1 MTPPTPSRIRSAA
14 VRHFFIDVGR
24 GERGVGAFRRIARLP
39 ARGTPRGR
47 RHPPSARGTRAH
59 QADPDRAH
67 AGAPLG
73 SAKAYALARKKRYK
87 SEGRALRLAM
97 RRVYDANLCDAV
109 RIRSFASCVAITP

>member
-1 MTPPTPSRIRSAA
+1 MIFKTILFAPLIGALIAGFGWRI
-14 VRHFFIDVGR
+14 IGDK
-24 GERGVGAFRRIARLP
+24 GAQWVATGLLFLACLLSWVVFLD
-39 ARGTPRGR
+39 G
-47 RHPPSARGTRAH
+47 AH
-59 QADPDRAH
+59 HADPDRAR

-73 SAKAYALARKKRYK
+73 SAKGPTRWLGKSDTK